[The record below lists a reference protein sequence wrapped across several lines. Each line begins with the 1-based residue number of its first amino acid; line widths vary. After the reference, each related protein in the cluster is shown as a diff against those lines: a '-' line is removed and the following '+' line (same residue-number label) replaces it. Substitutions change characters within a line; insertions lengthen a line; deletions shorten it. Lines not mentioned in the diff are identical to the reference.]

1 MAGVHAP
8 PGGLRAPGSIAC
20 VNEPESSV
28 LPRHLPRRPM
38 QEEKDAT
45 LKIRLP
51 SELKDELRQI
61 AETDPDTEGLSE
73 WVRRELKAGLRIEQR
88 KQET

>member
-1 MAGVHAP
+1 
-8 PGGLRAPGSIAC
+8 
-20 VNEPESSV
+20 
-28 LPRHLPRRPM
+28 M